1 MDSEY
6 LLELKQITKYFPGV
20 HALNGVSFGIRAG
33 EVRAILGENG
43 AGKSTL
49 MNILYGYYQPS
60 EGHLYWKGQEVKIE
74 DSLKAQQLG
83 ISMVHQ
89 EGMLLQQMDVTS
101 NIFLSQMDATAG
113 FIHAKRMQ
121 QKAKKALEALGISHI
136 SPNSMV
142 YDLSA
147 ADQKMVEIAKA
158 LSAQPR
164 LLLLDEPSA
173 SLTEREIKM
182 LFQTIRLL
190 KQEGVA
196 ILYISHRLEEI
207 FQIADSVTILR
218 DGQHIISGSIREF
231 TMDSIILNMVGHSLS
246 EQLEQL
252 QQNRKDFSGGEVTI
266 SVEGLTKKGKFQN
279 ISFSARKGE
288 IFGISGLVGAGR
300 TELLEAIYGFAPADS
315 GAVKIN
321 GNVVQMKNCSAALKR
336 GLALIPEE
344 RQRKGLFLQQSVQ
357 YNINIAVLKKYKKFL
372 LLQDK
377 QMVQDA
383 VDGVAQLKINT
394 PTIHKLVGELSGGNQ
409 QKCIVSRWLYT
420 NPSILLL
427 DEPTHG
433 IDVGTKA
440 EIYRIIRE
448 LADKGMTVLFVSSEL
463 NELLIMA
470 DRIMVMYEGTQ
481 RGILNRDEFSQEK
494 VIAMASGIG

>member
-60 EGHLYWKGQEVKIE
+60 KGHLYWKGQEVKIE

-83 ISMVHQ
+83 ISMVPQ

-113 FIHAKRMQ
+113 FVHAKRMQ

-158 LSAQPR
+158 LSMQPK

-218 DGQHIISGSIREF
+218 DGQHIISGGIQEF
-231 TMDSIILNMVGHSLS
+231 TMDSVIRS
-246 EQLEQL
+246 
-252 QQNRKDFSGGEVTI
+252 
-266 SVEGLTKKGKFQN
+266 
-279 ISFSARKGE
+279 
-288 IFGISGLVGAGR
+288 
-300 TELLEAIYGFAPADS
+300 
-315 GAVKIN
+315 
-321 GNVVQMKNCSAALKR
+321 
-336 GLALIPEE
+336 EE
-344 RQRKGLFLQQSVQ
+344 RR
-357 YNINIAVLKKYKKFL
+357 
-372 LLQDK
+372 
-377 QMVQDA
+377 
-383 VDGVAQLKINT
+383 
-394 PTIHKLVGELSGGNQ
+394 
-409 QKCIVSRWLYT
+409 
-420 NPSILLL
+420 
-427 DEPTHG
+427 
-433 IDVGTKA
+433 
-440 EIYRIIRE
+440 
-448 LADKGMTVLFVSSEL
+448 
-463 NELLIMA
+463 
-470 DRIMVMYEGTQ
+470 
-481 RGILNRDEFSQEK
+481 
-494 VIAMASGIG
+494 

>member
-60 EGHLYWKGQEVKIE
+60 KGHLYWKGQEVKIE

-158 LSAQPR
+158 LSMQPR
-164 LLLLDEPSA
+164 LLLLDEPTA

-218 DGQHIISGSIREF
+218 DGQHKLGRVFLYLFAWLTSLFILYPYIVMFLGSLKDLQTMYRIPGTLLPEVWHWENYVNIWKDIPLLTYFKNSFIVAVFGTALCIVCAVPGAYALARMNFPGKKTLMSLIVMTQMFSPVVLMVGIYRAMSNFGLANSLVGIVLLVAAFNQAFAVWLLSGTFATISKELEEAARIDGCNKLSAMIR
-231 TMDSIILNMVGHSLS
+231 IILPLAAPGI
-246 EQLEQL
+246 
-252 QQNRKDFSGGEVTI
+252 VTAMTFVFI
-266 SVEGLTKKGKFQN
+266 
-279 ISFSARKGE
+279 
-288 IFGISGLVGAGR
+288 AGWNEY
-300 TELLEAIYGFAPADS
+300 T
-315 GAVKIN
+315 
-321 GNVVQMKNCSAALKR
+321 
-336 GLALIPEE
+336 LALILIGDSSL
-344 RQRKGLFLQQSVQ
+344 KT
-357 YNINIAVLKKYKKFL
+357 INLGIRAFF
-372 LLQDK
+372 
-377 QMVQDA
+377 
-383 VDGVAQLKINT
+383 G
-394 PTIHKLVGELSGGNQ
+394 
-409 QKCIVSRWLYT
+409 YT
-420 NPSILLL
+420 GTEWWYVFAASILATLPIL
-427 DEPTHG
+427 G
-433 IDVGTKA
+433 FF
-440 EIYRIIRE
+440 RILERH
-448 LADKGMTVLFVSSEL
+448 LTGGLTAGGVKG
-463 NELLIMA
+463 
-470 DRIMVMYEGTQ
+470 
-481 RGILNRDEFSQEK
+481 
-494 VIAMASGIG
+494 

>member
-113 FIHAKRMQ
+113 FVHAKRMQ
-121 QKAKKALEALGISHI
+121 QKARKALEALGISHI
-136 SPNSMV
+136 SPTSMV
-142 YDLSA
+142 YELSA

-158 LSAQPR
+158 LSMQPR

-315 GAVKIN
+315 GDVKIN
-321 GNVVQMKNCSAALKR
+321 GDVVQMKNCSAALKR

-372 LLQDK
+372 LLRDK
-377 QMVQDA
+377 PMVQDA

>member
-1 MDSEY
+1 
-6 LLELKQITKYFPGV
+6 
-20 HALNGVSFGIRAG
+20 
-33 EVRAILGENG
+33 
-43 AGKSTL
+43 

-60 EGHLYWKGQEVKIE
+60 KGHLYWKGQEVKIE

-158 LSAQPR
+158 LSMQPR
-164 LLLLDEPSA
+164 LLLLDEPTA

-218 DGQHIISGSIREF
+218 DGQHIISGDIQEF
-231 TMDSIILNMVGHSLS
+231 TMDSVILNMVGHSLS

-266 SVEGLTKKGKFQN
+266 SVEGLSKKGKFQN

-288 IFGISGLVGAGR
+288 IFGISRSGWCWAYRIARGNIRLCPGGLRSCKNQRQRCANEKLLR
-300 TELLEAIYGFAPADS
+300 STEKGLGPDPRGAPAEGLIPAAIGS
-315 GAVKIN
+315 
-321 GNVVQMKNCSAALKR
+321 VQHQYCCPEEIQEISAAS
-336 GLALIPEE
+336 
-344 RQRKGLFLQQSVQ
+344 RQANG
-357 YNINIAVLKKYKKFL
+357 
-372 LLQDK
+372 
-377 QMVQDA
+377 
-383 VDGVAQLKINT
+383 
-394 PTIHKLVGELSGGNQ
+394 SG
-409 QKCIVSRWLYT
+409 CS
-420 NPSILLL
+420 
-427 DEPTHG
+427 
-433 IDVGTKA
+433 
-440 EIYRIIRE
+440 
-448 LADKGMTVLFVSSEL
+448 
-463 NELLIMA
+463 
-470 DRIMVMYEGTQ
+470 
-481 RGILNRDEFSQEK
+481 
-494 VIAMASGIG
+494 